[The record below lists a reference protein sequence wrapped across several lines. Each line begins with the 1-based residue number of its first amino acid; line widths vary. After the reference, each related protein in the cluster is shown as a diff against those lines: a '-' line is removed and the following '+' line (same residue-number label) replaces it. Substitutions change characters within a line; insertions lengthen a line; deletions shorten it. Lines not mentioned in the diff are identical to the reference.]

1 MRFYMNTIAERIIQ
15 LRTAHRLTQ
24 AQLAKQLHISDKLVS
39 KWETGEGTPSL
50 EDILKLSDFFKVSVD
65 YLVKGI
71 IRDDDNKSI
80 NRLPT
85 EEEMLEDF
93 EKVLQKFLKKYKL
106 SSFEKQLSSML
117 SEHDKEAFLKGKTEH
132 YRKDGNIVDGFWE
145 IEKILMLNHFYLYKI
160 LVEQRYI
167 IDRHN
172 GSKNM
177 FINGINNHRAFL
189 LTKYNVTDVEFY
201 EKLKFKQEE
210 LNELLRAF
218 VDGRRTWNDEIILT
232 IIKRGG
238 YVTDAS
244 HDYETNNTYYSKNVL
259 ATKQME
265 ALCKKNIKERK

>member
-1 MRFYMNTIAERIIQ
+1 MDTIAKRIIQ

-24 AQLAKQLHISDKLVS
+24 VQLAKKLHISDKLVS

-93 EKVLQKFLKKYKL
+93 EKAFQKFLKKCKL
-106 SSFEKQLSSML
+106 TSFEKQLSSML
-117 SEHDKEAFLKGKTEH
+117 SVHDKAAFLAGKTKH
-132 YRKDGNIVDGFWE
+132 RKKGLGEVDGFWE
-145 IEKILMLNHFYLYKI
+145 IENILKFDNYYLYKT
-160 LVEQRYI
+160 LVEYGYI
-167 IDRHN
+167 IDIYN
-172 GSKNM
+172 GFKNRFM
-177 FINGINNHRAFL
+177 DGINNCRAIL
-189 LTKYNVTDVEFY
+189 LTKCNVTDVEFY
-201 EKLKFKQEE
+201 EKLNFKQEE

-218 VDGRRTWNDEIILT
+218 VGGQRTWNDEIILT

-265 ALCKKNIKERK
+265 ALCKQNIKERK

>member
-1 MRFYMNTIAERIIQ
+1 MNTIAERIVQ
-15 LRTAHRLTQ
+15 LRTVHRLTQ
-24 AQLAKQLHISDKLVS
+24 AQLAKKLHISDKLVS
-39 KWETGEGTPSL
+39 KWETGEGIPAL

-71 IRDDDNKSI
+71 MRDDDNKSI

-93 EKVLQKFLKKYKL
+93 EEAFQKFLKKHKL
-106 SSFEKQLSSML
+106 TSFEKQLSGML
-117 SEHDKEAFLKGKTEH
+117 SGHDKAAFLAGKTKH
-132 YRKDGNIVDGFWE
+132 MRKGWSEVDGFWE
-145 IEKILMLNHFYLYKI
+145 IENILKLDNYYLYKI
-160 LVEQRYI
+160 LVERGYI
-167 IDRHN
+167 IDRYN

-177 FINGINNHRAFL
+177 FIDGINNHRAFL

-210 LNELLRAF
+210 LNEILRAF
-218 VDGRRTWNDEIILT
+218 VDGRRMWNDEIILT
-232 IIKRGG
+232 IIKCGG

-265 ALCKKNIKERK
+265 ALCKQNIKERK

>member
-1 MRFYMNTIAERIIQ
+1 MNTIAERIIQ

-117 SEHDKEAFLKGKTEH
+117 SEHDKAAFLKGKTEH

-218 VDGRRTWNDEIILT
+218 VDGRRTWNDEVILT

>member
-1 MRFYMNTIAERIIQ
+1 MDTIAKRITQ
-15 LRTAHRLTQ
+15 LRTVHRLTQ
-24 AQLAKQLHISDKLVS
+24 AQLAKKLHVSDKLVS
-39 KWETGEGTPSL
+39 KWETGEGIPAL

-85 EEEMLEDF
+85 EKEMLEDF
-93 EKVLQKFLKKYKL
+93 EEAFQKFLKKHKL
-106 SSFEKQLSSML
+106 SSFYQQLLDML
-117 SEHDKEAFLKGKTEH
+117 SVHDKAAFLKGKTSH

-145 IEKILMLNHFYLYKI
+145 IEKILTLNDYYLYKI
-160 LVEQRYI
+160 LVEYSYI
-167 IDRHN
+167 IDRYN

-177 FINGINNHRAFL
+177 FINGINNHRALL

-218 VDGRRTWNDEIILT
+218 VDGRREWNDEVILI

-244 HDYETNNTYYSKNVL
+244 HDYETNNTYYSKNIL